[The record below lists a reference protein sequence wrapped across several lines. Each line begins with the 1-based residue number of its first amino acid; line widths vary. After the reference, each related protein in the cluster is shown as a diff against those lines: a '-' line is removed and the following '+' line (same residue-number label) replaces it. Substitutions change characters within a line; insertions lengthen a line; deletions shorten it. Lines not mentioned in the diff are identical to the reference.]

1 MSWNRGMPRLALV
14 GLLLAAGAA
23 LAALGS
29 DPREAARW
37 LVRAEARAASV
48 AAHGTRCALAAAVRL
63 GAGTAHADDVFQFT
77 PVPAESVSEFERR
90 HARRRAESTAP
101 PPPVAPAIPPSPDSL
116 ETPPLP
122 LTPGKSGNIT
132 RLGSDIY
139 IAPGQVVV
147 GDVVA
152 LGGDVTV
159 AGHVEGDVASMGGD
173 VYLKSSARVDGD
185 VVCMGGKL
193 NEEPGASVGGQRVSG
208 LGGRRARLH
217 HATERAVH
225 DVVEHET
232 EVAASFTWLLILLA
246 LAWAFTR
253 LGAGRTAAAVA
264 TLKREPGVSIGVGAL
279 VFALIIPSIVALA
292 IVVAILCI
300 TIIGIPFALA
310 ALLAYMLF
318 LCLLWSWGF
327 VIAAT
332 VLGEAVLGRT
342 AGAASLATGGLPPG
356 AAPAPVAGAMPG
368 AIGVSAPPPSLTKR
382 AVVGILLLAGAG
394 VLGRL
399 FQLIG
404 FFGPLHALG
413 TLIHVLASIAGLVAL
428 TFGSGAW
435 LRTELKAGTMARWWR
450 GNQWSRG
457 GGAPAAQPAP
467 AASGVAPPPPPSA
480 PSSFAPP
487 GPAEPPPAA
496 PV

>member
-1 MSWNRGMPRLALV
+1 
-14 GLLLAAGAA
+14 
-23 LAALGS
+23 
-29 DPREAARW
+29 
-37 LVRAEARAASV
+37 
-48 AAHGTRCALAAAVRL
+48 
-63 GAGTAHADDVFQFT
+63 
-77 PVPAESVSEFERR
+77 
-90 HARRRAESTAP
+90 
-101 PPPVAPAIPPSPDSL
+101 
-116 ETPPLP
+116 
-122 LTPGKSGNIT
+122 SGNIT

-208 LGGRRARLH
+208 LGGRRAR
-217 HATERAVH
+217 
-225 DVVEHET
+225 
-232 EVAASFTWLLILLA
+232 
-246 LAWAFTR
+246 
-253 LGAGRTAAAVA
+253 
-264 TLKREPGVSIGVGAL
+264 
-279 VFALIIPSIVALA
+279 
-292 IVVAILCI
+292 
-300 TIIGIPFALA
+300 
-310 ALLAYMLF
+310 LAYMLF

-413 TLIHVLASIAGLVAL
+413 ALIHVLASIAGLVAL

-435 LRTELKAGTMARWWR
+435 LRTELKAGT
-450 GNQWSRG
+450 
-457 GGAPAAQPAP
+457 
-467 AASGVAPPPPPSA
+467 
-480 PSSFAPP
+480 
-487 GPAEPPPAA
+487 
-496 PV
+496 